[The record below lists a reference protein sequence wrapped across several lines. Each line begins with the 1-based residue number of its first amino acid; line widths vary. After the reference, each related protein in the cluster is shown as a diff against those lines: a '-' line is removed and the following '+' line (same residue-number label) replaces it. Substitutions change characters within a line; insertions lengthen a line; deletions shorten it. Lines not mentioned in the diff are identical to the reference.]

1 MFINM
6 SKMPRTTEVGQSWVP
21 EVAQYLIDVCPN
33 GLEEG
38 ATLSDL
44 YAIVEPLRFEELD
57 V

>member
-1 MFINM
+1 
-6 SKMPRTTEVGQSWVP
+6 MPRTTEVGQSWVP